1 MAQRLRIAVGGIA
14 LEASTFCPHRTTLEE
29 LRVVRGGDL
38 LSRYD
43 WWRRE
48 WAVDVEWVPVVHAYA
63 TPGGPALPEAYDA
76 LESELLAALDE
87 TLDGV
92 FLDLHGALSVVERE
106 DVEGALARRVR
117 DRVGGSTLV
126 SASMDLH
133 GNVSRELVE
142 AVDLVTCYRMAPH
155 EDEWESR
162 ERAARNLVL
171 RLRDGGRPLKAWV
184 QVPVLL
190 PGECTSTRDEP
201 ARGIYAS
208 VPEVEALDGVLD
220 AAVWVG
226 YVWADEP
233 RCRAAV
239 VVTGDD
245 PEVLRAEAERLA
257 RSYWDARGAF
267 KLAAPAGTFE
277 EVLDVAVD
285 SAARPFLLSDSGDNP
300 TAGGAGDSTVTL
312 HALLADDRLAARGLD
327 VVLSNVA
334 DPVAARA
341 CADAGVGAEVV
352 LDLGGHVDTTAPPVP
367 FRGTVT
373 AVDHSVGV
381 RAVVRSGPVSVVVTE
396 RRAPLHREAEF
407 QALGLDLRAADVV
420 VVKIGY
426 LEPDLFA
433 LAADWRLALT
443 PGGVDQ
449 DLLRLGHRNLGG
461 PVFPFDPEMP
471 SPDLTPLLIP

>member
-1 MAQRLRIAVGGIA
+1 VAERLRIAIGGIA

-29 LRVVRGGDL
+29 FRVVRGEEL
-38 LSRYD
+38 LARYD
-43 WWRRE
+43 WLQRD
-48 WAVDVEWVPVVHAYA
+48 WAAAVEWVPVVHAYA
-63 TPGGPALPEAYDA
+63 TPGGPALPEAYDV
-76 LESELLAALDE
+76 LEQELLAGLSGD
-87 TLDGV
+87 LDGV
-92 FLDLHGALSVVERE
+92 FLDLHGALSVLGRR
-106 DVEGALARRVR
+106 DAEGALARRVR
-117 DRVGGSTLV
+117 GRVGAGTLV

-133 GNVSRELVE
+133 GNVSRELAD
-142 AVDLVTCYRMAPH
+142 AVDLITCYRTAPH

-162 ERAARNLVL
+162 ERAARHLVA
-171 RLRDGGRPLKAWV
+171 RLHDGGRPLKAWV

-190 PGECTSTRDEP
+190 PGERTSTRDEP
-201 ARGIYAS
+201 ARGIYAQ
-208 VPEVEALDGVLD
+208 VPQVEALDGVLD

-245 PEVLRAEAERLA
+245 PVVLRREAERLA
-257 RSYWDARGAF
+257 RSYWDARHAF
-267 KLAAPAGTFE
+267 ALVAPSGSFA
-277 EVLDVAVD
+277 EVLDEAVA
-285 SAARPFLLSDSGDNP
+285 SGSRPFVLSDSGDNP

-312 HALLADDRLAARGLD
+312 HALLADDRLAASGLD
-327 VVLSNVA
+327 VVLSNVT
-334 DPVAARA
+334 DPAAART
-341 CADAGVGAEVV
+341 CAAAGVGAQVS

-367 FRGTVT
+367 LTGVVSALDT
-373 AVDHSVGV
+373 SGGV
-381 RAVVRSGPVSVVVTE
+381 RAVVRTGPVSVVVTE

-407 QALGLDLRAADVV
+407 RALGLDLRSADVV

-433 LAADWRLALT
+433 VAADWRLALT

-461 PVFPFDPEMP
+461 PVFPFDPDP
-471 SPDLTPLLIP
+471 PTPDLTPVLIP